1 MCKQGTTLAAGE
13 KLVVVPCLWV
23 MTEGR
28 TSVGYGGTGAKEM
41 RLMRELP
48 VSFICFISFA
58 RSVSSD

>member
-28 TSVGYGGTGAKEM
+28 TSVGYGGTGASETN
-41 RLMRELP
+41 LSELLLGP
-48 VSFICFISFA
+48 PN
-58 RSVSSD
+58 